1 MVGADKLQRV
11 HESLSNMANKKK
23 GMAFGG
29 ASVICFGDL
38 KQVKKKNVIKNIF
51 RGEVEGIL
59 ALELYKCYIFKLFI
73 LQLPPVKDRPIFKS
87 SKIHG
92 RLQVFTNS

>member
-23 GMAFGG
+23 GMPFGG

-38 KQVKKKNVIKNIF
+38 KQVKKKYF
-51 RGEVEGIL
+51 QGE
-59 ALELYKCYIFKLFI
+59 
-73 LQLPPVKDRPIFKS
+73 
-87 SKIHG
+87 
-92 RLQVFTNS
+92 

>member
-38 KQVKKKNVIKNIF
+38 KQVKIKYNQKF
-51 RGEVEGIL
+51 V
-59 ALELYKCYIFKLFI
+59 YI
-73 LQLPPVKDRPIFKS
+73 
-87 SKIHG
+87 
-92 RLQVFTNS
+92 

>member
-38 KQVKKKNVIKNIF
+38 KQVKKKYNQKYV
-51 RGEVEGIL
+51 
-59 ALELYKCYIFKLFI
+59 YI
-73 LQLPPVKDRPIFKS
+73 
-87 SKIHG
+87 
-92 RLQVFTNS
+92 

>member
-1 MVGADKLQRV
+1 MTEYFSLGSESHSGCFLTLQYKIIFICILKDYFVLQIWYLLTKFRWWVLTNYKV

-38 KQVKKKNVIKNIF
+38 KQVKIKYNQKF
-51 RGEVEGIL
+51 V
-59 ALELYKCYIFKLFI
+59 YI
-73 LQLPPVKDRPIFKS
+73 
-87 SKIHG
+87 
-92 RLQVFTNS
+92 

>member
-23 GMAFGG
+23 GMPFGG

-38 KQVKKKNVIKNIF
+38 KQVKKKYFWNMSTRIVQ
-51 RGEVEGIL
+51 V
-59 ALELYKCYIFKLFI
+59 LYI
-73 LQLPPVKDRPIFKS
+73 
-87 SKIHG
+87 
-92 RLQVFTNS
+92 